1 MGITINRRDFP
12 SVIKHAQ
19 QGLFLL
25 TYNVSIPVVS
35 SFLNIGLILVE
46 RMYRAK
52 VDGIPADILSE
63 LNAILNEEQSNIT
76 LENIDILFSPKYEL
90 NVIKLLLLVGR
101 NKRLFVHWPGEF
113 TGEKLTYSEPGRY
126 DFKEYNV
133 KDYVDT
139 YVVLR

>member
-25 TYNVSIPVVS
+25 TYNVSIPVDS
-35 SFLNIGLILVE
+35 SIVNIGLILGE

-52 VDGIPADILSE
+52 ADGIPTDISSE
-63 LNAILNEEQSNIT
+63 LNAILNEEPSNIT